1 MAVTLQVSDVRAEI
15 RRSAGGR
22 RGAGASSTALLGR
35 IFHEVFADL
44 VGSDARRN
52 FHAAIDEAEN
62 SLDEWRA
69 ALVNHAYQRLIGPR
83 LRAHHAELNFLP
95 EQSLTFWDAAQELCQ
110 WMAEL
115 LWKAKE
121 NGATLNGAFCVAE
134 ESLRWELRDD
144 DWTDAAVLT
153 GVADAVFR
161 APGG

>member
-35 IFHEVFADL
+35 IFHAV
-44 VGSDARRN
+44 
-52 FHAAIDEAEN
+52 IDEAEN

-110 WMAEL
+110 WLAEL
-115 LWKAKE
+115 LWKARE
-121 NGATLNGAFCVAE
+121 NG
-134 ESLRWELRDD
+134 
-144 DWTDAAVLT
+144 
-153 GVADAVFR
+153 
-161 APGG
+161 